1 MRFLKKLLISIY
13 VYLALFAVICMV
25 MWIIRGDE
33 PHTLITAVFSAAG
46 VESVIG
52 GIIKYRESK
61 EQPKAQSEAQSEEK
75 STEDEEPPRKAE

>member
-13 VYLALFAVICMV
+13 VYLALFAVVCMV
-25 MWIIRGDE
+25 MWILRGDE

-61 EQPKAQSEAQSEEK
+61 EQSKAQSEEK
-75 STEDEEPPRKAE
+75 FTEDEEPPRKAE